1 MRLAA
6 DRREE
11 LAARLDALPRV
22 RLAHLPTP
30 LQRAP
35 RLSEALGVEVLVKRD
50 DLTGLG
56 LGGNK
61 VRILEP
67 LLGEALAAGA
77 GVVLTAGGA
86 QSNHAA
92 LTALAAAR
100 LGLEAHLVRYGPE
113 RPVSH
118 EGNAALSAI
127 AGARIS
133 WTGDP
138 DRASVDP
145 ALDALAAELREARR
159 VPYVV
164 PRGGAT
170 ALGATAYVR
179 ASLELA
185 LQLDE
190 LGVAPSRVVV
200 ATGSCG
206 TQAGLVAG
214 ALAAGARYRVVGVTV
229 SRPRDECVRRVRT
242 IAAGC
247 LALLGL
253 DRPDPDPEVLDGWIG
268 PGYGRPSEAGRRA
281 ATLAART
288 EGLVLDPVFTAK
300 AMAALV
306 ERAGEDDGPVVFW
319 HTGGGATAVAGEMLG
334 GGGDL

>member
-1 MRLAA
+1 MRLP
-6 DRREE
+6 E
-11 LAARLDALPRV
+11 LPRV
-22 RLAHLPTP
+22 RLGTLPTP
-30 LQRAP
+30 LQPAP
-35 RLSEALGVEVLVKRD
+35 RLSQALGVEVLIKRD

-67 LLGEALAAGA
+67 LLGEAVAAGA
-77 GVVLTAGGA
+77 DAVLTAGGA

-92 LTALAAAR
+92 ITALAAAR
-100 LGLEAHLVRYGPE
+100 LGLEAHLVRYGHE
-113 RPVSH
+113 RPVAH
-118 EGNAALSAI
+118 EGNAALATL

-138 DRASVDP
+138 DRASVD
-145 ALDALAAELREARR
+145 ALLTSLADELRSCGRS
-159 VPYVV
+159 PYVV

-185 LQLDE
+185 AQLDD
-190 LGVAPSRVVV
+190 LGVAPTRVIV

-214 ALAAGARYRVVGVTV
+214 ARLLGARHRVVGVTV
-229 SRPRDECVRRVRT
+229 SRPREECVRRVRA
-242 IAAGC
+242 IAAAC
-247 LALLGL
+247 AELLEI
-253 DRPDPDPEVLDGWIG
+253 DAPDGEPEVLGGYAG
-268 PGYGRPSEAGRRA
+268 PGYGRPSDAGRAA
-281 ATLAART
+281 ATLAARA

-306 ERAGEDDGPVVFW
+306 EQAADDGGPVVFW
-319 HTGGGATAVAGEMLG
+319 HTGGGATAVAAEMLREG
-334 GGGDL
+334 GAL

>member
-1 MRLAA
+1 MRLA
-6 DRREE
+6 E
-11 LAARLDALPRV
+11 LPRARLAT
-22 RLAHLPTP
+22 LPTP

-35 RLSEALGVEVLVKRD
+35 RLSERLGVEVLVKRD

-67 LLGEALAAGA
+67 LLGEALAEGA
-77 GVVLTAGGA
+77 DVVLTAGGA

-100 LGLEAHLVRYGPE
+100 LGLEAQLVRYGPE
-113 RPVSH
+113 RPVTH
-118 EGNAALSAI
+118 EGNAALSAL
-127 AGARIS
+127 AGAHVV

-138 DRASVDP
+138 DRSSVDL
-145 ALDALAAELREARR
+145 ALQRLANDLRDRGR
-159 VPYVV
+159 TPYVV

-185 LQLDE
+185 AQLDE
-190 LGVAPSRVVV
+190 IGIVPSRVVV

-214 ALAAGARYRVVGVTV
+214 ALALGARHRVLGVTV
-229 SRPRDECVRRVRT
+229 SRPREECVRRVRE

-247 LALLGL
+247 LALLGV
-253 DRPDPDPEVLDGWIG
+253 DTAPVPDPEVLDGYIG
-268 PGYGRPSEAGRRA
+268 PGYGKPSQAGGQA

-306 ERAGEDDGPVVFW
+306 ERAGEDGGPVVFW
-319 HTGGGATAVAGEMLG
+319 HTGGGATAVAAGMLG
-334 GGGDL
+334 DGGDL

>member
-1 MRLAA
+1 MRLA
-6 DRREE
+6 E
-11 LAARLDALPRV
+11 LPRV
-22 RLAHLPTP
+22 RLAELPTP

-35 RLSEALGVEVLVKRD
+35 RLSDELGVEVLVKRD

-67 LLGEALAAGA
+67 LLGEALAEGA
-77 GVVLTAGGA
+77 DVILTAGGA

-92 LTALAAAR
+92 LTALAAAK
-100 LGLEAHLVRYGPE
+100 LGLEAQLVRYGPE
-113 RPVSH
+113 RPVTH
-118 EGNAALSAI
+118 EGNAALSAL
-127 AGARIS
+127 AGARVV

-138 DRASVDP
+138 ERSSVDP
-145 ALDALAAELREARR
+145 ALQRLANELRERGR
-159 VPYVV
+159 TPYVV

-185 LQLDE
+185 AQLDE
-190 LGVAPSRVVV
+190 LGVVPARVVV

-214 ALAAGARYRVVGVTV
+214 ALALGASHRVVGVTV
-229 SRPRDECVRRVRT
+229 SRPREECMRRVRE
-242 IAAGC
+242 IAEGC
-247 LALLGL
+247 LRLLGV
-253 DRPDPDPEVLDGWIG
+253 DAAVAEPEVLDGYVG
-268 PGYGRPSEAGRRA
+268 PGYGKPSKAGASA
-281 ATLAART
+281 AALAARS

-306 ERAGEDDGPVVFW
+306 ERADEDSGPVVFW
-319 HTGGGATAVAGEMLG
+319 HTGGGATAVAAGMLG
-334 GGGDL
+334 DGGDL

>member
-1 MRLAA
+1 VRLA
-6 DRREE
+6 E
-11 LAARLDALPRV
+11 LPRV
-22 RLAHLPTP
+22 RLAELPTP

-35 RLSEALGVEVLVKRD
+35 RLSEAIGVEVLVKRD

-67 LLGEALAAGA
+67 LLGEALDGGA
-77 GVVLTAGGA
+77 DVVLTAGGA

-92 LTALAAAR
+92 LTALAAAK
-100 LGLEAHLVRYGPE
+100 LGLESQLVRYGPQ
-113 RPVSH
+113 RTVAY

-127 AGARIS
+127 AGAQVV

-138 DRASVDP
+138 QRASVDP
-145 ALDALAAELREARR
+145 ALQKLAEQLRANGRT
-159 VPYVV
+159 PYVV

-185 LQLDE
+185 VQLDA
-190 LGVAPSRVVV
+190 LGVVASRVVV

-214 ALAAGARYRVVGVTV
+214 ALALGARHRVVGVTV
-229 SRPRDECVRRVRT
+229 SRPREECLRRVRE
-242 IAAGC
+242 IAVDC
-247 LALLGL
+247 LALLGV
-253 DRPDPDPEVLDGWIG
+253 DAPDPEPEVLDGYIG
-268 PGYGRPSEAGRRA
+268 PGYGRSSQAGRDA

-306 ERAGEDDGPVVFW
+306 ERAREDDGPVVFW
-319 HTGGGATAVAGEMLG
+319 HTGGGATAVAAGMLG
-334 GGGDL
+334 DGGEL

>member
-1 MRLAA
+1 VRLAG
-6 DRREE
+6 
-11 LAARLDALPRV
+11 LPRV
-22 RLAHLPTP
+22 RLAELPTP

-67 LLGEALAAGA
+67 LLGEALEAGA
-77 GVVLTAGGA
+77 DVVLTAGGA

-113 RPVSH
+113 RPVAH
-118 EGNAALSAI
+118 EGNAALSAL
-127 AGARIS
+127 AGARVT

-138 DRASVDP
+138 DRSSVDP
-145 ALDALAAELREARR
+145 ALARLADELRARGR
-159 VPYVV
+159 TPYVV

-170 ALGATAYVR
+170 ALGASAYVR

-190 LGVAPSRVVV
+190 LGVTPTRVVV

-214 ALAAGARYRVVGVTV
+214 ARVLGARHRVVGVTV
-229 SRPRDECVRRVRT
+229 SRPREECLRRVRT
-242 IAAGC
+242 LAADC
-247 LALLGL
+247 LALLGV
-253 DRPDPDPEVLDGWIG
+253 DAPEPEPEVLDGYIG
-268 PGYGRPSEAGRRA
+268 PGYGRPSEGGRGA

-306 ERAGEDDGPVVFW
+306 ERAGEDGGPVVFW
-319 HTGGGATAVAGEMLG
+319 HTGGGATAVAAAMLG
-334 GGGDL
+334 DGGEL

>member
-1 MRLAA
+1 MSAA
-6 DRREE
+6 VAGGES
-11 LAARLDALPRV
+11 LGARLGALPRV
-22 RLAHLPTP
+22 RLATLPTP

-67 LLGEALAAGA
+67 LLGDALAKGA
-77 GVVLTAGGA
+77 DVVLTAGGA

-100 LGLEAHLVRYGPE
+100 LGLEARLVRYGPE
-113 RPVSH
+113 RPVAH
-118 EGNAALSAI
+118 EGNAALSAL
-127 AGARIS
+127 AGAHVV

-145 ALDALAAELREARR
+145 ALEALADELRAQGR

-179 ASLELA
+179 ASLELSV
-185 LQLDE
+185 QLDE
-190 LGVAPSRVVV
+190 LGVAPARMVV

-214 ALAAGARYRVVGVTV
+214 ALLLGARHRVVGVTV
-229 SRPRDECVRRVRT
+229 SRPREECLARVQA
-242 IAAGC
+242 IAADC
-247 LALLGL
+247 ARLLGADL
-253 DRPDPDPEVLDGWIG
+253 PVGEPEILDGYTG
-268 PGYGRPSEAGRRA
+268 PGYGRPSEAGDEA
-281 ATLAART
+281 AKLAART

-306 ERAGEDDGPVVFW
+306 ETAREDEGPVVFW
-319 HTGGGATAVAGEMLG
+319 HTGGGATAVAGGMLG
-334 GGGDL
+334 AGGDL

>member
-1 MRLAA
+1 VRLA
-6 DRREE
+6 E
-11 LAARLDALPRV
+11 LPRV
-22 RLAHLPTP
+22 RLAELPTP

-67 LLGEALAAGA
+67 LLGEALEAGA
-77 GVVLTAGGA
+77 DVVLTAGGA

-113 RPVSH
+113 RPVAH
-118 EGNAALSAI
+118 EGNAALSAL
-127 AGARIS
+127 AGARVT

-138 DRASVDP
+138 DRSSVDP
-145 ALDALAAELREARR
+145 ALERLADELRARGR
-159 VPYVV
+159 TPYVV

-170 ALGATAYVR
+170 ALGASAYVR

-190 LGVAPSRVVV
+190 LGVMPTRVVV

-214 ALAAGARYRVVGVTV
+214 ALALGARHRVVGVTV
-229 SRPRDECVRRVRT
+229 SRPREECLRRVRT
-242 IAAGC
+242 LAADC
-247 LALLGL
+247 LALLGV
-253 DRPDPDPEVLDGWIG
+253 DAPEPEPEVLDGYIG
-268 PGYGRPSEAGRRA
+268 PGYGRPSEGGRSA

-306 ERAGEDDGPVVFW
+306 ERAGEDGGPVVFW
-319 HTGGGATAVAGEMLG
+319 HTGGGATAVAAAMLG
-334 GGGDL
+334 DGGEL